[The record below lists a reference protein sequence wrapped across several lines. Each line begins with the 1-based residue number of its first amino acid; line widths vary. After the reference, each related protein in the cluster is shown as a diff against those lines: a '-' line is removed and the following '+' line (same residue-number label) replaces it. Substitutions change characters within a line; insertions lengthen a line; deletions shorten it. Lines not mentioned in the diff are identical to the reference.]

1 MKNNDVKVEEKVV
14 EEATKE
20 EILDVEGNVVDIESN
35 EEFLAMGEGEENE

>member
-20 EILDVEGNVVDIESN
+20 EILDVEGNVGDIESN